1 MQLCKFFKVMGI
13 VIVLAL
19 AYIHM
24 QMQIVDLAYQGNK
37 KEQEIRRLVEENGSA
52 TYKILMMKSANH
64 LGLAMLKEDS
74 DMQFADA
81 RDVVKI
87 AASDD
92 ILRQDDPLDQQQQL
106 AKQMSPL
113 LSLLSLGVEAEAKTA
128 E

>member
-1 MQLCKFFKVMGI
+1 MQLCKFFKIMGI

-37 KEQEIRRLVEENGSA
+37 KEQEIRTLVEENGSA
-52 TYKILMMKSANH
+52 TYKILMLKSANH

-81 RDVVKI
+81 NDIVKI
-87 AASDD
+87 VAAEDALMEDD
-92 ILRQDDPLDQQQQL
+92 QLGQHPKL
-106 AKQMSPL
+106 AKQTNPL
-113 LSLLSLGVEAEAKTA
+113 FSLLSLGVEAEAKTA